1 MRTKRSILVVSVW
14 LGISLFEMACGGT
27 PASYVRER
35 RPVKMYHEG
44 RAHVQEVEGLK
55 VKIGGGREH
64 RLVRMVLRQGPNQTY
79 ISQYEVTQEEWDT
92 VLEKKPAMRNG
103 ALPVEPSD
111 ERLIREFLAKMK
123 KRTGFES
130 RLPTREEWTS
140 MSSAAM
146 AWPELDVSGNP
157 LSRFLLLRGKGG
169 DIERA
174 PWPVGGSGLADELGC
189 FDVVGNVAERVS
201 GESGTWY
208 ACGGSY
214 AQSWSRFKEVGPCV
228 EYSSVVLGLGGV
240 GFRMVMEIEGP
251 RS

>member
-1 MRTKRSILVVSVW
+1 
-14 LGISLFEMACGGT
+14 
-27 PASYVRER
+27 
-35 RPVKMYHEG
+35 MYHEG

-189 FDVVGNVAERVS
+189 LTSSATLQNGSVGKAELGTPVAAVTRS
-201 GESGTWY
+201 HGP
-208 ACGGSY
+208 GSKKS
-214 AQSWSRFKEVGPCV
+214 APVWNTLRWFWGWVA
-228 EYSSVVLGLGGV
+228 LGFV
-240 GFRMVMEIEGP
+240 W
-251 RS
+251 